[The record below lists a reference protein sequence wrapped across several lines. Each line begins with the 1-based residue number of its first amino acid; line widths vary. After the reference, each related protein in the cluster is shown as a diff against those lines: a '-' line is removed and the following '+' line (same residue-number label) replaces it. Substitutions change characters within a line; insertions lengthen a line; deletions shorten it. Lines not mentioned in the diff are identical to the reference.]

1 MKKVSFVKF
10 VIADNY
16 VQAMFKKTNGLF
28 DDDAIFA
35 RKFITTTYNQMG
47 EDAAK
52 AAVEEWLDTNDV
64 DIVEGDGEETYNEVV
79 VA

>member
-1 MKKVSFVKF
+1 MKVSFVKF

-28 DDDAIFA
+28 DDDALFA
-35 RKFITTTYNQMG
+35 RKFVTTSYNHMG
-47 EDAAK
+47 EEATKVAI
-52 AAVEEWLDTNDV
+52 EEWLTTNDV
-64 DIVEGDGEETYNEVV
+64 DITEGDGEETYNEVV